1 MLEPTSSMLDA
12 EGGRPP
18 HNKPSEIPYKHDDQS
33 TVGLVMALICG
44 VGSIF
49 ICFAFVAI
57 CYRFE
62 FF

>member
-1 MLEPTSSMLDA
+1 MHD
-12 EGGRPP
+12 R
-18 HNKPSEIPYKHDDQS
+18 PSEIPYKHDDQS

-57 CYRFE
+57 CYR
-62 FF
+62 